1 MLIEAAYPKRL
12 GTPRRRTIETGE
24 TSAPADS
31 MTSPSLVVRSA
42 RTLQCLGGHKRRR
55 CVWCSTM
62 RFGRSEFNRSR
73 RDCVADLVA
82 AGKLAIKQ

>member
-12 GTPRRRTIETGE
+12 GTPRRRTIEAEE

-42 RTLQCLGGHKRRR
+42 RTLQTPHAGLRRGHKR
-55 CVWCSTM
+55 
-62 RFGRSEFNRSR
+62 GR
-73 RDCVADLVA
+73 
-82 AGKLAIKQ
+82 